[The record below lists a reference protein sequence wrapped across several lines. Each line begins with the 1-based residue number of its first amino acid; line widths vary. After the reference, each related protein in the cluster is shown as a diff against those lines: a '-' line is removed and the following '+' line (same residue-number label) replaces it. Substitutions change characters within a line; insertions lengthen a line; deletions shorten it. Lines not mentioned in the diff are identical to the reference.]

1 MSYLYSKINAATV
14 FITLSLTGL
23 LVSNIPAVGQPRP
36 EPQGRV
42 DSSVDM
48 PLLDGAQCTHTSS
61 RSRYDRLRTGASIVS
76 VNRRPYESQFYMSI
90 RATYNAAITC
100 LADARTYPLA
110 TLQMGVPDDDAAHA
124 TLATVNIYQ
133 RGNVIHSYANVV
145 PGSLIDTP
153 LSLGNGEDFAVE
165 IICHRAGSSG
175 KNSSCN
181 LHFLEA
187 KLYGAGS
194 GSTYG
199 SPAVSGSSSG
209 EYVTNTGE
217 PQSNPTA
224 SDTNPAEGHRPPNN
238 PGNVID
244 QTNDVLDGVEEAVDT
259 VNDIFNLF

>member
-1 MSYLYSKINAATV
+1 MSHLYSRIKAVIALITV
-14 FITLSLTGL
+14 SLTGL
-23 LVSNIPAVGQPRP
+23 LVSNVPAVGQPRP

-61 RSRYDRLRTGASIVS
+61 RSRYDRLRTGASMVS

-124 TLATVNIYQ
+124 TLATVNVYQ
-133 RGNVIHSYANVV
+133 RGNIIHSYANVV

-187 KLYGAGS
+187 KLYSAGN

-199 SPAVSGSSSG
+199 NPTVSGSSSG
-209 EYVTNTGE
+209 EYVINTGE
-217 PQSNPTA
+217 PQANPAA
-224 SDTNPAEGHRPPNN
+224 SDTNPTEGHTPPNS
-238 PGNVID
+238 PDNVID
-244 QTNDVLDGVEEAVDT
+244 QTNNVLNGVEEAVDT
-259 VNDIFNLF
+259 FNDILDLF